1 MRNVMDLVVRLFL
14 SIVFVGIPLCSDLLL
29 RRYLGVSTLG
39 AIPTI
44 ALYAP
49 FFYLIKKTWKHPT
62 PPKQDQSFN
71 DTVFADAKPTA
82 CKPRRVLVLIC
93 AVVISL
99 SFGSYL
105 GFYFGQQ
112 SMEPALEEQY
122 QIGYDKGYKK
132 GDSDG
137 YERGLDIGHKYGY
150 DKACKEFNLN
160 PNKNPVTKSFST
172 SSWEEMKER
181 NLNSPPNLFD

>member
-122 QIGYDKGYKK
+122 QLGYDEGYEK
-132 GDSDG
+132 GDSAG
-137 YERGLDIGHKYGY
+137 YERGLHLGHKYGY
-150 DKACKEFNLN
+150 NKAYNEGYDVGYEDGYFKGVF
-160 PNKNPVTKSFST
+160 PNAPAAKYLPI
-172 SSWEEMKER
+172 
-181 NLNSPPNLFD
+181 PNLLD

>member
-29 RRYLGVSTLG
+29 RRYFGVSTLG

-71 DTVFADAKPTA
+71 DTVFADANPTA
-82 CKPRRVLVLIC
+82 GKSRRVLVLIC

-99 SFGSYL
+99 SLGSYL
-105 GFYFGQQ
+105 GFYFGQL
-112 SMEPALEEQY
+112 SMEPAMEEQY
-122 QIGYDKGYKK
+122 QRGYDEGNSVGY
-132 GDSDG
+132 D
-137 YERGLDIGHKYGY
+137 RGLEIGHKYGY
-150 DKACKEFNLN
+150 NKAYKEFELEQN
-160 PNKNPVTKSFST
+160 PFIKDSPK
-172 SSWEEMKER
+172 SSWEKMKER
-181 NLNSPPNLFD
+181 NLNSPPNLLD